1 MPTLRETLFSICRY
15 KTARKSRRVRLP
27 AHQMSNRS
35 TTMHLKHRLTRM
47 TEELE
52 DIFPLNPD
60 LKDALLS
67 VDRLAFATKGLE
79 HFAYVLDAP
88 TVIREDYLPS
98 SVEDIKMLNYLET
111 QKGNTVLIAGCRN
124 GYLAA
129 VLSRIADKVFVTSKN
144 ASSLLD
150 MQEKFLA
157 FGLDNVCVHL
167 GDLLHGQAK
176 YSPFDRILIP
186 SPIPEAPHSLFE
198 QLADQGILAAI
209 VPIDDL
215 LQVITRYYKREGKIL
230 QETIEISKHQ
240 NSSALY
246 PRYMIANKL

>member
-1 MPTLRETLFSICRY
+1 
-15 KTARKSRRVRLP
+15 
-27 AHQMSNRS
+27 
-35 TTMHLKHRLTRM
+35 MHLKHRLARM

-67 VDRLAFATKGLE
+67 VDRLAFATKGFE

-88 TVIREDYLPS
+88 NVIREDFLPS

-111 QKGNTVLIAGCRN
+111 RNGDTVLIAGCHN

-129 VLSRIADKVFVTSKN
+129 VLSRIADKVFVTSQN

-157 FGLDNVCVHL
+157 FGLDNVCVHP
-167 GDLLHGQAK
+167 GDVLHGQAR

-186 SPIPEAPHSLFE
+186 SPAPEAPHSLFE

-215 LQVITRYYKREGKIL
+215 QVITRYYKRKGKIL